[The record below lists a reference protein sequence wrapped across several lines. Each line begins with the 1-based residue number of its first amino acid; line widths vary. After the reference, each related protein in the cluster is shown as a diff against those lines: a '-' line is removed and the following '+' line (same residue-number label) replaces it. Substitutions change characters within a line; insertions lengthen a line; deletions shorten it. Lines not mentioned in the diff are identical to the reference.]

1 MKTVRKILF
10 LQSSSE
16 GYGSS
21 KILIQVLQVYQELGF
36 HPVVLLTQ
44 KGELEESLTRLKIP
58 YYIKNLGILRRKYFH
73 PLGGAN
79 RIIKLIK
86 AYFFLSQLQKNHSFE
101 AVYSNTLA
109 VVIGAV
115 WAKRQGLPHLWHI
128 HEIIEKPSLLIK
140 GLSRLVDWS
149 TPYPIAVSQAVA
161 KHWQPQLKKAA
172 LKVIHNGIPYLPYQE
187 ASPTLRKELG
197 ISKDALLIGMVG
209 RINPGK
215 GQIFFLEM
223 AQKLSLNFPYA
234 HFVLVGDP
242 FADYDTLL
250 DEIKAHI
257 KSLGIE
263 QRVSYLGFRKDIP
276 EVMASLDVF
285 VLPSIAPDSFPTVLL
300 EAMAS
305 KKPVVATH
313 SGGASELVEEGH
325 TGFLIPIGAV
335 EEGVRAI
342 EKLISN
348 PSLRTSFGQAG
359 QDRVLKHF
367 NLKTFEEKLRNHAWQ
382 HLKKN

>member
-1 MKTVRKILF
+1 MSTERNILF

-21 KILIQVLQVYQELGF
+21 KILIQVLQVYQALGF
-36 HPVVLLTQ
+36 RPTVVLTI
-44 KGELEESLTRLKIP
+44 KGELEESLNLLHIP
-58 YYIKNLGILRRKYFH
+58 YHIKNLGILRRKYFH
-73 PLGGAN
+73 PLGGIN
-79 RIIKLIK
+79 RFTRLVRS
-86 AYFFLSQLQKNHSFE
+86 YFFLSRLHKTHSFE

-109 VVIGAV
+109 VVIGAI
-115 WAKRQGLPHLWHI
+115 WAKRHGLPHLWHI
-128 HEIIEKPSLLIK
+128 HEILEKPPLLVK

-149 TPYPIAVSQAVA
+149 TPYPIAVSHAVA
-161 KHWQPQLKKAA
+161 KQWQPLLRKSTIE
-172 LKVIHNGIPYLPYQE
+172 VIHNGIPYQAYKK
-187 ASPTLRKELG
+187 ARPTLKKELG
-197 ISKDALLIGMVG
+197 LSEDTLLVGMVG

-223 AQKLSLNFPYA
+223 AQKLSLTLPSA

-242 FADYDTLL
+242 FADYDPLL
-250 DEIKAHI
+250 DEIKAQI
-257 KSLGIE
+257 NSLGIE

-305 KKPVVATH
+305 KKPVVATR

-335 EEGVRAI
+335 EEGVMAI
-342 EKLISN
+342 EKLLTK

-367 NLKTFEEKLRNHAWQ
+367 SLKTFEEKLRNHAWQ